1 MQIKLQITSY
11 VSPHLIWHR
20 SQIIVNI
27 LSPIVTIY
35 ILNQS
40 RGHWFLSDALQIAI
54 SMSLKLKEE
63 MNNLLV
69 LDVLVEFN
77 DFSLDIEL
85 GVSPKIHE
93 QGGYWGH

>member
-1 MQIKLQITSY
+1 M
-11 VSPHLIWHR
+11 
-20 SQIIVNI
+20 
-27 LSPIVTIY
+27 SPIVTIC

-40 RGHWFLSDALQIAI
+40 KSHWLLSDALQIAI

-69 LDVLVEFN
+69 LDVLVESN
-77 DFSLDIEL
+77 DFNLDIEL
-85 GVSPKIHE
+85 EIFAKKHE

>member
-1 MQIKLQITSY
+1 MQIRLRITSCI
-11 VSPHLIWHR
+11 PPPLIWF
-20 SQIIVNI
+20 I
-27 LSPIVTIY
+27 LSPIVTIC

-40 RGHWFLSDALQIAI
+40 KGNWLLSDALQTPI

-69 LDVLVEFN
+69 LDVLVESN
-77 DFSLDIEL
+77 DSSLDIEL
-85 GVSPKIHE
+85 GVFAKKHE